1 MTPVTEP
8 PRAGYARNPISVLPG
23 PPWSCM
29 SPLVPF
35 QGRAWW
41 TCRPSCSDLPCRS
54 RTNRPAD
61 RGPRSRYR
69 MPGRAGVG
77 RQGRGRPWHGSKGFV
92 AGGSGRS
99 WSAPAGGRRVPANFA
114 CLVNV
119 PSALSC
125 PTEDCEER
133 GRRRGLRNV
142 APDVWTGCRPDLPCE
157 FGGPFAAGHVQPD
170 VGPADGGIN
179 EPDRMLGQ
187 GLDERRCSCRSADRR
202 PRQPVRLVNVP
213 SAQFTGIGSGQG
225 LRVGQLVTKVLGST
239 DLRLA

>member
-41 TCRPSCSDLPCRS
+41 TCRPSCSDLPCRT

-99 WSAPAGGRRVPANFA
+99 WSAPAGGRRVPANSA

-157 FGGPFAAGHVQPD
+157 FGVPSPQITSSP
-170 VGPADGGIN
+170 
-179 EPDRMLGQ
+179 MLAPPMVASTNPIACSVRASMRG
-187 GLDERRCSCRSADRR
+187 RCSCRSADRR